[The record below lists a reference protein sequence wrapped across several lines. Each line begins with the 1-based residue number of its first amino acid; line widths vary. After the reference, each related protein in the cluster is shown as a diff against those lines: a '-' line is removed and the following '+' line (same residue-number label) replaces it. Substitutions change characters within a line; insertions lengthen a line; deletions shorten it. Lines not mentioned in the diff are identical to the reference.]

1 MSSLSRRI
9 EVCKQL
15 CILRKE
21 SVLENLVHKFLLK
34 HTSSYL
40 EHGYMACFVFNIF
53 PHGGFAELQ
62 ALHQTCLK
70 TGCLG
75 STTPLSPSAALQ
87 TLRSLGERK
96 ASKLMEL
103 QGVSTSKTGSLGP
116 RILQLC
122 TEVEADFWSQNHL
135 ESELEP
141 KTSPTSNPS
150 AGAEM
155 ASASFGAAVVQ
166 LDAENESFQES
177 YTKLMKDLE
186 VQLPRLGTETTSGW
200 WYFVQWCFLGN

>member
-1 MSSLSRRI
+1 MKI
-9 EVCKQL
+9 L
-15 CILRKE
+15 CT
-21 SVLENLVHKFLLK
+21 NLLK

-40 EHGYMACFVFNIF
+40 EHRYIACFVSNIF

-103 QGVSTSKTGSLGP
+103 QGASTSKTGSLGP

-135 ESELEP
+135 EP
-141 KTSPTSNPS
+141 TTSNPS

-186 VQLPRLGTETTSGW
+186 VQLPRLGTETTSG
-200 WYFVQWCFLGN
+200 

>member
-1 MSSLSRRI
+1 
-9 EVCKQL
+9 
-15 CILRKE
+15 
-21 SVLENLVHKFLLK
+21 
-34 HTSSYL
+34 
-40 EHGYMACFVFNIF
+40 
-53 PHGGFAELQ
+53 
-62 ALHQTCLK
+62 
-70 TGCLG
+70 
-75 STTPLSPSAALQ
+75 
-87 TLRSLGERK
+87 
-96 ASKLMEL
+96 MEL
-103 QGVSTSKTGSLGP
+103 QGASTSKTGSLGP

-135 ESELEP
+135 EP
-141 KTSPTSNPS
+141 TTSNPS